1 MLTDFPTSDVHRW
14 ITNFDSN
21 DTMPFASASALIS
34 LQDLEAFVAKIKGQQ
49 ADSVRVYF
57 MRFQSN
63 DTPRI
68 LDVPGGPLPK
78 GCKWNVVSGD
88 LSQGAIAMVPAKNL
102 AIDDNDFL
110 FTAEDVTSNGMITVL
125 MPGLSG
131 KGTGMNPPSPAPKT
145 LGGH

>member
-1 MLTDFPTSDVHRW
+1 MLTDLPTSDVSRW

-21 DTMPFASASALIS
+21 DALPFASASALIS
-34 LQDLEAFVAKIKGQQ
+34 LKDLEAFIAKIKGQQ

-68 LDVPGGPLPK
+68 LDAPGGSLPK
-78 GCKWNVVSGD
+78 GCKWQVVSGN

-102 AIDDNDFL
+102 AISDDLL
-110 FTAEDVTSNGMITVL
+110 FTADDVTFNDMITVL
-125 MPGLSG
+125 MPGLQG

-145 LGGH
+145 LDGH